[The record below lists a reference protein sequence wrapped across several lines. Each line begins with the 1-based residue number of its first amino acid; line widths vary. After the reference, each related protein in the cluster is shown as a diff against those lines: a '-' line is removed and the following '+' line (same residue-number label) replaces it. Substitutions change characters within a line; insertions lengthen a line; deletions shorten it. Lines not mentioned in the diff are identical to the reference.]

1 MLGFNSSE
9 VCEGGG
15 PGGGGGGFGGE
26 DAAFDGEVGE
36 AICRECQVRG
46 DDSGKSA
53 EGGVMG
59 IEELLKSKHS
69 DILRIA
75 TRLGALNVRVFGL
88 VARGE
93 ATADSEVD
101 FLV

>member
-1 MLGFNSSE
+1 
-9 VCEGGG
+9 
-15 PGGGGGGFGGE
+15 
-26 DAAFDGEVGE
+26 
-36 AICRECQVRG
+36 
-46 DDSGKSA
+46 
-53 EGGVMG
+53 MG
-59 IEELLKSKHS
+59 IEELLKSRRC

-75 TRLGALNVRVFGL
+75 THLGALNVRVFGS

>member
-1 MLGFNSSE
+1 
-9 VCEGGG
+9 
-15 PGGGGGGFGGE
+15 
-26 DAAFDGEVGE
+26 
-36 AICRECQVRG
+36 
-46 DDSGKSA
+46 
-53 EGGVMG
+53 MG
-59 IEELLKSKHS
+59 IEELLKSKRS

-75 TRLGALNVRVFGL
+75 THLDALNVRVLGS

>member
-1 MLGFNSSE
+1 MRAEAEEEEEEGLDEKMLHLTAKLERQFAES
-9 VCEGGG
+9 
-15 PGGGGGGFGGE
+15 
-26 DAAFDGEVGE
+26 AKLE
-36 AICRECQVRG
+36 AMIRENLRG
-46 DDSGKSA
+46 WSY
-53 EGGVMG
+53 G
-59 IEELLKSKHS
+59 IEELLKSKRS

-75 TRLGALNVRVFGL
+75 THPGALNVRVFGS